1 MSCWLDPLQ
10 WPTCAAVAG
19 ANAVGGVANIP
30 DGIAHSFGDAATSA
44 VTWLWTQVSGATTID
59 LTTPGIRNDLA
70 ITAAIAAVI
79 TVALFG
85 IQVIGCAL
93 RGSFAGLG
101 RSVRGLAIAFIGAA
115 FAIGATQLLLT
126 AVDALA
132 NGVVQAAVG
141 QNIQQVGAELVAVAS
156 LGVLGWAG
164 LLLMSLVLLAAV
176 AFIWCALMIRK
187 MLIVVAAV
195 FAPIAFSG
203 ATADITKGWLRR
215 WIEFTVALIF
225 SKLILVVIFLIGLSM
240 VQGAGATGGV
250 TNQVTNLA
258 IGTLTLLLAGFAP
271 WMAIKMVH
279 FAGDAFHHVHAQAG
293 AAGMGAATVARTPQ
307 KASSLHAGAR
317 RVMGGP
323 TGSRPRGSAGGRSAG
338 HGGASTPKPS
348 PSAGSAGGSTPAVN
362 GNAARP
368 AVAPIRPAHGDLVA
382 ATVGS
387 NSGDRNGVVITSA
400 PAAAGTSGAAARSPK
415 HTSSGDGAADR
426 AWKRPGPATHSQPPS
441 APPERPEPTQQG
453 PARPATDTGAGTPPS
468 PPSPPARSARRTP
481 PRSNPSD
488 PATDRR
494 SGT

>member
-10 WPTCAAVAG
+10 WPTCAAVGA
-19 ANAVGGVANIP
+19 ANAVIGVASIP
-30 DGIAHSFGDAATSA
+30 DGVAHSFGDAATSA
-44 VTWLWTQVSGATTID
+44 VTWLWTQVSNATTIE

-101 RSVRGLAIAFIGAA
+101 RSVRGLAIAFVGAA

-203 ATADITKGWLRR
+203 ATADITKGWVRR
-215 WIEFTVALIF
+215 WVEFTVALTF

-240 VQGAGATGGV
+240 VQGAGTTGST

-293 AAGMGAATVARTPQ
+293 AAGMGAAAVARTPQ
-307 KASSLHAGAR
+307 KASSLYAGAR

-323 TGSRPRGSAGGRSAG
+323 SVGRSGSNGGVRPAG
-338 HGGASTPKPS
+338 FAGASTPKPS
-348 PSAGSAGGSTPAVN
+348 PTAGSAQTSAPADN
-362 GNAARP
+362 GPAARP
-368 AVAPIRPAHGDLVA
+368 ALARVPPLHRDL
-382 ATVGS
+382 
-387 NSGDRNGVVITSA
+387 
-400 PAAAGTSGAAARSPK
+400 AAAGIGPISGGDHGGVTATATSPVGDKRSAVASFPKQTGSGDAAA
-415 HTSSGDGAADR
+415 GN
-426 AWKRPGPATHSQPPS
+426 AWARHGSAEHSRPPS
-441 APPERPEPTQQG
+441 APSERSAPTHEQE
-453 PARPATDTGAGTPPS
+453 PARSATDPGAL
-468 PPSPPARSARRTP
+468 PSPPARSARSTP
-481 PRSNPSD
+481 PRPNASD
-488 PATDRR
+488 PASDHWP
-494 SGT
+494 GT

>member
-1 MSCWLDPLQ
+1 MSCWLDPMM
-10 WPTCAAVAG
+10 WPTCAGIAA
-19 ANAVGGVANIP
+19 ANAAIAVGSIP

-44 VTWLWTQVSGATTID
+44 VTWLWTQVSNATTID
-59 LTTPGIRNDLA
+59 LTGPGIRDDLA
-70 ITAAIAAVI
+70 ITGAIAAVI

-101 RSVRGLAIAFIGAA
+101 RSIRGLAVAFLGAA

-141 QNIQQVGAELVAVAS
+141 RNIQQVGAELVAVAS

-203 ATADITKGWLRR
+203 ATADITKGWVRR

-240 VQGAGATGGV
+240 VQGAGSTGST

-279 FAGDAFHHVHAQAG
+279 FAGDAFHHVHAQAV
-293 AAGMGAATVARTPQ
+293 AAGVGAATVARTPQ
-307 KASSLHAGAR
+307 KASSLYAGAR

-323 TGSRPRGSAGGRSAG
+323 TGSRSHSNGGDRSAG
-338 HGGASTPKPS
+338 FAGASTPKPA
-348 PSAGSAGGSTPAVN
+348 PSGGRAPASAPAASGS
-362 GNAARP
+362 AARP
-368 AVAPIRPAHGDLVA
+368 AAGPVPSAPAGLVA
-382 ATVGS
+382 AGVGPTP
-387 NSGDRNGVVITSA
+387 GRDRESVTATSSS
-400 PAAAGTSGAAARSPK
+400 AAGGRGGAVATVPRQA
-415 HTSSGDGAADR
+415 SSGDGASDHS
-426 AWKRPGPATHSQPPS
+426 WSRPGSANHS
-441 APPERPEPTQQG
+441 RPESTRSERLTSTHEER
-453 PARPATDTGAGTPPS
+453 PARPVTGSGAS
-468 PPSPPARSARRTP
+468 PQPSPPARSARQTP
-481 PRSNPSD
+481 PQQTPPDHSSD
-488 PATDRR
+488 QRP
-494 SGT
+494 GT

>member
-19 ANAVGGVANIP
+19 ANAVVAVASIP

-44 VTWLWTQVSGATTID
+44 VTWLWTQVSNATTID
-59 LTTPGIRNDLA
+59 LTTTGIRGDLA
-70 ITAAIAAVI
+70 ITAAIAVVI
-79 TVALFG
+79 TVALFC
-85 IQVIGCAL
+85 IQVIGCAM

-203 ATADITKGWLRR
+203 ATADITKGWVRR

-240 VQGAGATGGV
+240 VEGAGATGST

-293 AAGMGAATVARTPQ
+293 AAGLGAATVARTPQ
-307 KASSLHAGAR
+307 KASSLYAGAR

-323 TGSRPRGSAGGRSAG
+323 TGSRSLSSSGVRPAGFA
-338 HGGASTPKPS
+338 GASTPKPS
-348 PSAGSAGGSTPAVN
+348 PSAGNAQASAPAISGTAV
-362 GNAARP
+362 RP
-368 AVAPIRPAHGDLVA
+368 AVAPAPPGSGGAVSAEGGPISGGGHDSVTAASTFRARGTEVAVATLPRPTG
-382 ATVGS
+382 G
-387 NSGDRNGVVITSA
+387 
-400 PAAAGTSGAAARSPK
+400 
-415 HTSSGDGAADR
+415 GDGAADST
-426 AWKRPGPATHSQPPS
+426 WSRPGATNRLQPPS
-441 APPERPEPTQQG
+441 ASSERWAPTHEEG
-453 PARPATDTGAGTPPS
+453 TARPSTDSGPS
-468 PPSPPARSARRTP
+468 PQPAPSARSARQTP
-481 PRSNPSD
+481 QQQIPPD
-488 PATDRR
+488 PANDQRL
-494 SGT
+494 GA